1 MSLASYRKR
10 VLSTGKNIKEGTLYE
25 TKMNQ
30 FSYIL
35 DSPSRSDVIINM
47 DEVNPLPSIVSD
59 IDTFEYRKFLFCP
72 DLKLYIG
79 DYICHDNFVYL
90 AIKQTTDSAFP
101 QLYGQLCNFDFP
113 LEQRIKETQIGT
125 KPNGEPIMKK
135 EITYLTKPC
144 VMTTNIYSTFG
155 NSQIVLPEGSMMI
168 YLPYAEHEPIPQLNQ
183 VIDTENAQ
191 YKVADL
197 SYQKVIQFGSK
208 RKGYIE
214 IRLQRVMNTNDK
226 TI

>member
-1 MSLASYRKR
+1 MSLASFRAR
-10 VLSTGKNIKEGTLYE
+10 VLSGGKNIQQSVMLD
-25 TKMNQ
+25 TKMSQ
-30 FSYIL
+30 YAYVTE
-35 DSPSRSDVIINM
+35 SPSRRDVIINM
-47 DEVNPLPSIVSD
+47 DEVNRVPAIPSD
-59 IDTFEYRKFLFCP
+59 MDTFKLRRFLFCP
-72 DLKLYIG
+72 DMKVYMG

-90 AIKQTTDSAFP
+90 AIDQTTDEAFP
-101 QLYGQLCNFDFP
+101 QIIAQLCNFDFP
-113 LEQRIKETQIGT
+113 LEERITETQIGT
-125 KPNGEPIMKK
+125 KPNGEPIIKK
-135 EITYLTKPC
+135 EIRYLTKPC

-168 YLPYAEHEPIPQLNQ
+168 YLPFVEGEPIPKLNQ

-197 SYQKVIQFGSK
+197 SYQKVILFGDK

-214 IRLQRVMNTNDK
+214 VRLQRVMNTNDK

>member
-1 MSLASYRKR
+1 MSLTSYRKR
-10 VLSTGKNIKEGTLYE
+10 VMSSGKNIKEATMFE

-30 FSYIL
+30 ISYVM
-35 DSPSRSDVIINM
+35 DSPSRSEVIINM

-59 IDTFEYRKFLFCP
+59 VDTFKYRKFLFCP
-72 DLKLYIG
+72 DLKVYMG
-79 DYICHDNFVYL
+79 DYICHDNFIYL
-90 AIKQTTDSAFP
+90 AVDQTTDQAFP

-113 LEQRIKETQIGT
+113 LEQRIVENKIGE
-125 KPNGEPIMKK
+125 KPNHEPIIKK

-144 VMTTNIYSTFG
+144 VMTTNIYSSFG

-168 YLPYAEHEPIPQLNQ
+168 YLPFVENEPIPKLNQ

-197 SYQKVIQFGSK
+197 SYQKVIAFGSK
-208 RKGYIE
+208 RRGYIE
-214 IRLQRVMNTNDK
+214 VRLQRVMNTNDK
-226 TI
+226 TV